1 MPDLAHSL
9 YLRFP
14 AFRDAAATLK
24 GLQLKRERYGRHYR
38 EEMHAIRERDHWTAE
53 QLFQYQSRRLHE
65 IVQIAAN
72 HVPYYRN
79 VFRAYG
85 LSAAD
90 IQTPNDLQK
99 LPILE
104 KTVLRADP
112 LKFVDERLDVRS
124 LVEETTTGTTGVPTR
139 VLISRQANQRNY
151 AFLDGRCRRAAGF
164 LYGKD
169 RYVMFGAKQ
178 VVSHDRTRPPF
189 WCYNGAAHQL
199 YMSAFHLSPDYLE
212 AYCRELKR
220 RPYKVMMGYPSVM
233 STIARFVLDRKIS
246 DVRIPIAITNGET
259 LQPAQRSAIEK
270 AFGAEVFDQYGCAE
284 MTIFAA
290 ERKCHRMHVSP
301 DYGVTEIVDEAGN
314 PCRPGQSGHLVCTG
328 LVNDAQIL
336 LRCRVGDLAA
346 WSPSPC
352 DCGSG
357 HPVLQALHG
366 RASNA
371 IVLPDGRSIF
381 RVGTV
386 AEEIQAVREYQIVQ
400 EEIARF
406 VIYVVAPAG
415 LSAEDRVELIR
426 NLGNNVGQ
434 ADIRVE
440 VVKQLHRGPG
450 GKFAFITSKVSPA
463 RPAPLEPANV

>member
-14 AFRDAAATLK
+14 ALRDAAATLK

-38 EEMHAIRERDHWTAE
+38 QEIRALQERDQWTAE
-53 QLFQYQSRRLHE
+53 QLLEYQSRRLHE
-65 IVQIAAN
+65 IIHIAVH

-79 VFRAYG
+79 LFRAYG

-90 IQTPNDLQK
+90 IQSPRDLRK

-104 KTVLRADP
+104 KTTLRADP
-112 LKFVDERLDVRS
+112 LKFVDERLDIRS
-124 LVEETTTGTTGVPTR
+124 LVEETTTGTTGVPIR
-139 VLISRQANQRNY
+139 VLISRKANQRNY
-151 AFLDGRCRRAAGF
+151 AFLDGRCRRATGF
-164 LYGKD
+164 AYGKD

-178 VVSHDRTRPPF
+178 VVSHDRTKPPF
-189 WCYNGAAHQL
+189 WCYNRAAHQL

-212 AYCRELKR
+212 AYCGELKR
-220 RPYKVMMGYPSVM
+220 RHYKVMMGYPSVM
-233 STIARFVLDRKIS
+233 STIARFVLDRNIHHL
-246 DVRIPIAITNGET
+246 RIPIAITNGET
-259 LQPAQRSAIEK
+259 LHSAQRSAIEK
-270 AFGAEVFDQYGCAE
+270 AFAAEVFDQYGCAE

-290 ERKCHRMHVSP
+290 ERKCHRMHVSA
-301 DYGVTEIVDEAGN
+301 DYGITEIVDEAGN
-314 PCRPGQSGHLVCTG
+314 PCRPGQPGHLVCTG

-336 LRCRVGDLAA
+336 LRCRVGDMAA

-352 DCGSG
+352 ECGSG
-357 HPVLQALHG
+357 HPVLQSLHG

-371 IVLPDGRSIF
+371 IILPDGRSIF
-381 RVGTV
+381 RVGTI

-434 ADIRVE
+434 ANIRVE
-440 VVKQLHRGPG
+440 LVKQLHRGPG
-450 GKFAFITSKVSPA
+450 GKLAFITSKVSGA
-463 RPAPLEPANV
+463 RATPLEPANF